1 MVTLRCYV
9 VTGRFDEPSR
19 SRFEIGGFE
28 VCSKSVG
35 VFMRG
40 CWTEVKDIYIHTDY
54 YLLILI
60 GMDMYGNGTIR

>member
-19 SRFEIGGFE
+19 SQFEIGGFE

-40 CWTEVKDIYIHTDY
+40 CWTEVKDIYMKSI
-54 YLLILI
+54 II
-60 GMDMYGNGTIR
+60 I

>member
-1 MVTLRCYV
+1 MSLKNHGATMVTLRCYV

-19 SRFEIGGFE
+19 SQFEIGGFE

-40 CWTEVKDIYIHTDY
+40 CYPQSKLYI
-54 YLLILI
+54 
-60 GMDMYGNGTIR
+60 